1 MCWLGNSTVRRSAKV
16 IAEAERAERAAK
28 TARLKSLRM
37 ATQSDLNV
45 SFPEELDCS
54 LLVAALI
61 QGESSGQP
69 FNRPNDGFGKGFA
82 FMDRLG
88 TE

>member
-1 MCWLGNSTVRRSAKV
+1 MCWLGNSTIRRSAKA
-16 IAEAERAERAAK
+16 IAEAECAERAVK

-37 ATQSDLNV
+37 ATQRDLTV

-54 LLVAALI
+54 LLVAALT

-69 FNRPNDGFGKGFA
+69 FNRLNDGFGKGLA

>member
-45 SFPEELDCS
+45 SFREELDCS

-61 QGESSGQP
+61 QGDSSGQS
-69 FNRPNDGFGKGFA
+69 FNRLNDGFGKGFA

-88 TE
+88 SE

>member
-1 MCWLGNSTVRRSAKV
+1 
-16 IAEAERAERAAK
+16 
-28 TARLKSLRM
+28 M

-54 LLVAALI
+54 LLIAALI

-69 FNRPNDGFGKGFA
+69 FNRLNDGFGKGFA
-82 FMDRLG
+82 FMGRLAAVG
-88 TE
+88 Q

>member
-1 MCWLGNSTVRRSAKV
+1 
-16 IAEAERAERAAK
+16 
-28 TARLKSLRM
+28 M
-37 ATQSDLNV
+37 ATQRDLTV

-54 LLVAALI
+54 LLVAALT

-69 FNRPNDGFGKGFA
+69 FNRLNDGFGKGLA

>member
-1 MCWLGNSTVRRSAKV
+1 M
-16 IAEAERAERAAK
+16 
-28 TARLKSLRM
+28 KSLRM

-69 FNRPNDGFGKGFA
+69 FNRLNDGFGKGFT

-88 TE
+88 SE